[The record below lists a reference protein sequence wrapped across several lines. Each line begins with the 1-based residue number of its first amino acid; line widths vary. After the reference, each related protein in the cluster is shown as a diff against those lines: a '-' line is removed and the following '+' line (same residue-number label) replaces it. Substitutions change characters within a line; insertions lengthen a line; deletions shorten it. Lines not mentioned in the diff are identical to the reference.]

1 MKKTI
6 RTIRFLGVALLAS
19 QFIGATNVD
28 SIRGQ
33 ESSAAFEQAMPATP
47 AQKEADRLLRQISS
61 NAAVA
66 ARHADLIQSFTRN
79 PQFQYETHAGELTSV
94 KNVINAMGSDLRRLQ
109 EIRPGALPWQ
119 QLALDRI
126 QSLVAGMAGHATEAI
141 ERLNQERGELL
152 SQGYRNSVANLY
164 SYASQARK
172 VISVHMDYAQHRD
185 RLNRLDASV
194 SESVTNA
201 SAAAQPVQR
210 AAHSLEQL
218 VRSELLKLP
227 YYSVFDHLDYQI
239 EGNQVTLNGLVS
251 SPTLKDDAEW
261 AVRNLA
267 GVETVKSNIQILPL
281 SPNDDRIRLAA
292 YRAIY
297 GHSTLMR
304 YQLNPQ
310 PSIRII
316 VMNGH
321 VTLMGTVGSNM
332 DRAIAHMQANS
343 VPGVFTVTNHL
354 QIGS

>member
-126 QSLVAGMAGHATEAI
+126 QSLVAGMAGQRRK
-141 ERLNQERGELL
+141 RLNG
-152 SQGYRNSVANLY
+152 
-164 SYASQARK
+164 
-172 VISVHMDYAQHRD
+172 
-185 RLNRLDASV
+185 
-194 SESVTNA
+194 
-201 SAAAQPVQR
+201 
-210 AAHSLEQL
+210 
-218 VRSELLKLP
+218 
-227 YYSVFDHLDYQI
+227 
-239 EGNQVTLNGLVS
+239 
-251 SPTLKDDAEW
+251 
-261 AVRNLA
+261 
-267 GVETVKSNIQILPL
+267 
-281 SPNDDRIRLAA
+281 
-292 YRAIY
+292 
-297 GHSTLMR
+297 
-304 YQLNPQ
+304 
-310 PSIRII
+310 
-316 VMNGH
+316 
-321 VTLMGTVGSNM
+321 
-332 DRAIAHMQANS
+332 
-343 VPGVFTVTNHL
+343 
-354 QIGS
+354 